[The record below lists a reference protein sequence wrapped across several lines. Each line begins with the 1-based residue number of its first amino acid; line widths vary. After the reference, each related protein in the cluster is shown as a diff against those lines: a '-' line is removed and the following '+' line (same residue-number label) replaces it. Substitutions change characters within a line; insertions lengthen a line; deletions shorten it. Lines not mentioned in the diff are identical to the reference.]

1 MAQRFPI
8 VRAFAIFGFCIG
20 ILLSTLSFFLEWRGL
35 DAGQV
40 IASIAL
46 VLFPA
51 AIPFQD
57 YPGGNDIYLYLLCL
71 FACILNGFF
80 YALVGLVVQFAVNA
94 WRRRS
99 QQSNP

>member
-1 MAQRFPI
+1 MVRRIPI
-8 VRAFAIFGFCIG
+8 VRTFAIFGFCIG

-35 DAGQV
+35 HTGPV
-40 IASIAL
+40 IAAIAL

-80 YALVGLVVQFAVNA
+80 YALVGLIVQYAVNA
-94 WRRRS
+94 LRQRS
-99 QQSNP
+99 HQSNP